1 MSEPTP
7 STPSNSNPDNGPIPS
22 VLTDELSAM
31 LETVATA
38 TVTAQLYR
46 RGIRNSFLSGLKPLL
61 PNQRLVGRAR
71 TLRYVAIRQDILDA
85 AGPGPNPQKA
95 SAEATEPGDVLIME
109 ARNVPDAGTIGDI
122 YASRIY
128 ALGGVGVITDGALR
142 DTDAIAALGKPVYH
156 RASHGATWRRRHMP
170 IEYDTPITC
179 AEVYVEP
186 GDIIV
191 GDGEGAVVI
200 PMALVDEV
208 ARACVAQEEREAFA
222 LERVQAGAP
231 TTGIFPLTEDYQAEF
246 DAWRAN
252 RQ

>member
-1 MSEPTP
+1 MSEASDSSTSPAADKSAAIPT
-7 STPSNSNPDNGPIPS
+7 
-22 VLTDELSAM
+22 VLTDELRAM

-38 TVTAQLYR
+38 TITAQLYR

-61 PNQRLVGRAR
+61 PNQRMVGRAR
-71 TLRYVAIRQDILDA
+71 TLRYVAIRQDVLDA

-95 SAEATEPGDVLIME
+95 SAEATEAGDILIME

-122 YASRIY
+122 YASRIF

-142 DTDAIAALGKPVYH
+142 DTDGIAALGKPVYH
-156 RASHGATWRRRHMP
+156 RASHGSTWRRRHMP
-170 IEYDTPITC
+170 INFDQPITC

-208 ARACVAQEEREAFA
+208 APACVAQEEREAFA
-222 LERVQAGAP
+222 LERVQAGVP
-231 TTGIFPLTEDYQAEF
+231 TPGIFPLTEEFQAEF
-246 DAWRAN
+246 EAWKAA